1 MEPITN
7 TLSHLKLRM
16 SYGRL
21 GNQSGAALYTFASI
35 MQLSDRL
42 GQYIFPEGRRM
53 YINAPAVINSAT
65 TWEKVNSKNIGL
77 DFGLL
82 GNALTGSF
90 DLFERNTSDMLGPS
104 VDYPDYFG
112 AKAPQTNNASLRDR
126 GWELTLNYRGK
137 IGRDIDFQVGG
148 SLSDASTVVTEYAN
162 PTGNNPAGSWYKGRR
177 VGEIWGYRVD
187 GIIQTQAEADQYN
200 STYNTSYFQPS
211 PGNQAT

>member
-1 MEPITN
+1 
-7 TLSHLKLRM
+7 
-16 SYGRL
+16 
-21 GNQSGAALYTFASI
+21 
-35 MQLSDRL
+35 
-42 GQYIFPEGRRM
+42 
-53 YINAPAVINSAT
+53 
-65 TWEKVNSKNIGL
+65 
-77 DFGLL
+77 
-82 GNALTGSF
+82 
-90 DLFERNTSDMLGPS
+90 MLGPS

-162 PTGNNPAGSWYKGRR
+162 PTGNDPAGSWYKGRR

-200 STYNTSYFQPS
+200 STYNTSYFTTKPWE
-211 PGNQAT
+211 PGDLKFRDLNGDKNINNGKNVLGDMGDVEVIGNTTPRYQYTINGMVSWKGLSLSLMFQGVGKRDWNLRATSTFGVRAPTHK